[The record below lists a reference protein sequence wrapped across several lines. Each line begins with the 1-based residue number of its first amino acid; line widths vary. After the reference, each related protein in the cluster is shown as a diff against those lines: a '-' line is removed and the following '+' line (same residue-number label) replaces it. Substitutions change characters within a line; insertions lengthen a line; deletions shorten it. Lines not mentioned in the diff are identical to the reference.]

1 MLELNGAWLCGLSS
15 VPQGSGLSRLRSSH
29 SISHRAD
36 EIDNPHL
43 CTCAP
48 SHESFPPVPLP
59 VVLTHVLAPLGPVL
73 LLLEVLTH
81 VLPPLAPLLQ

>member
-48 SHESFPPVPLP
+48 SHESFSPVPLP